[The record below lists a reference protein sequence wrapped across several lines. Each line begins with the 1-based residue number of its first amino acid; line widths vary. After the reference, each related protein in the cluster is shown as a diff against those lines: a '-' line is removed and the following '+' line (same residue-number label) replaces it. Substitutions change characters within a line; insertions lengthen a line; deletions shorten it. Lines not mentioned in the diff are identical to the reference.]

1 MLYLIWHIA
10 TQGYEPTKLIP
21 DPLSMCKY
29 LHKIRTSREYESM
42 DQGSVLVVG
51 NKLEVKY
58 VLHNQKLSRFYSL
71 KSIKS
76 NEDYIDILYYL
87 GVEVK
92 Q

>member
-1 MLYLIWHIA
+1 
-10 TQGYEPTKLIP
+10 
-21 DPLSMCKY
+21 
-29 LHKIRTSREYESM
+29 M

-76 NEDYIDILYYL
+76 NEDYIDTI
-87 GVEVK
+87 
-92 Q
+92 